1 MKRDQLAE
9 LSMQFSVDILNL
21 IEELQTRPGQTIPLQ
36 VERSATSI
44 CANIAE
50 GKYAQSRADFISKF
64 HIALK
69 EANETGKWLEMLYL
83 TKKIDG
89 MCHDTHSFDCLSE
102 DGKGQRREERFKSEP
117 IAVVNGQQLNI
128 CALCAQL
135 H

>member
-89 MCHDTHSFDCLSE
+89 SRY
-102 DGKGQRREERFKSEP
+102 KK
-117 IAVVNGQQLNI
+117 IAGE
-128 CALCAQL
+128 CATIRILLIASLKTAKANAEKNSSNQNL
-135 H
+135 